1 MIGLGTLIN
10 TATVLVGGTVG
21 IAMGNKIPD
30 RVRTIVVQV
39 IGMLTIGLGLS
50 DLLKTHNMVFPLL
63 GMVFGAVIGEVLRI
77 EDRLEGIGEIIRKRF
92 AKRQDP
98 GPFISGFVTA
108 SLLFCIGPLTIL
120 GAIQDAS
127 GATIGTNPTQLF
139 SVGSAGN
146 YELTITDF
154 CGNSDSSLFLI
165 TEPPAIV
172 FVGPQDL
179 CTGIDS
185 EVLVSGGLEPY
196 VFAPSAPAA
205 FFVNAI
211 TNSVFGTAG
220 GTYDMTVTDACNQ
233 SGVVPFILT
242 VCDTEEPN
250 ILLIN
255 ADEYDNES
263 FIIKGLESFPNS
275 QLRIYNRWGGLMY
288 ESLNYSNDNPWNG
301 TDVEDGVYFWIFN
314 RSDGISREGY
324 VHVMHKKP

>member
-63 GMVFGAVIGEVLRI
+63 GMVFGAVIGEVLQI

-127 GATIGTNPTQLF
+127 GATPQLYIIKGTLDGFMSIIFVAAYGIGAAF
-139 SVGSAGN
+139 SAVSVFIVQGL
-146 YELTITDF
+146 LTL
-154 CGNSDSSLFLI
+154 G
-165 TEPPAIV
+165 
-172 FVGPQDL
+172 G
-179 CTGIDS
+179 TGIDS
-185 EVLVSGGLEPY
+185 LLDDRMRREM
-196 VFAPSAPAA
+196 FA
-205 FFVNAI
+205 
-211 TNSVFGTAG
+211 AG
-220 GTYDMTVTDACNQ
+220 GFTVLAIGLN
-233 SGVVPFILT
+233 
-242 VCDTEEPN
+242 
-250 ILLIN
+250 LL
-255 ADEYDNES
+255 E
-263 FIIKGLESFPNS
+263 IKRIKLGSLLPGLIVTP
-275 QLRIYNRWGGLMY
+275 LL
-288 ESLNYSNDNPWNG
+288 
-301 TDVEDGVYFWIFN
+301 VAIFA
-314 RSDGISREGY
+314 R
-324 VHVMHKKP
+324 